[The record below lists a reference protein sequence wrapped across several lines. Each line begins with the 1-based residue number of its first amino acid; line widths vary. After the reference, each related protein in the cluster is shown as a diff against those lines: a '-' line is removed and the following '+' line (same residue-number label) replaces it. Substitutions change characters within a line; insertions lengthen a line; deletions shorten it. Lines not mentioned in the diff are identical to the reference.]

1 MSVVTKEK
9 VPTGIKSFVPK
20 KRMRESLVSPVIPI
34 EPHRV
39 WERDGFSLSMGAI
52 PEREDE
58 RPPESIRRGH
68 CPDCGGELVANLYC
82 HEQRGYLLRYE
93 CWEGLLPGGV
103 CAFYAVP

>member
-1 MSVVTKEK
+1 MNTTIEK
-9 VPTGIKSFVPK
+9 TPVGKIKSFAPDSLPVRPK
-20 KRMRESLVSPVIPI
+20 YPLPA

-58 RPPESIRRGH
+58 RPPDSIKRGS
-68 CPDCGGELVANLYC
+68 CPDCGGDLVANLYC

-93 CWEGLLPGGV
+93 CWEGILPGGV
-103 CAFYAVP
+103 CDFYTVP